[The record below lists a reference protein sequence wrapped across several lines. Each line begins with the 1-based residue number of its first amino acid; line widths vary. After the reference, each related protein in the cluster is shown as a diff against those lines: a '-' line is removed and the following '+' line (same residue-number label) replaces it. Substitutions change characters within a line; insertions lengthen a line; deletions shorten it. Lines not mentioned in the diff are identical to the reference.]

1 MERLSPRPEGKTTR
15 GILDDPPQ
23 VILIF
28 DNYRG
33 QSQAARRKAE
43 LTMLERCITAMTI
56 SRARTL
62 YTESSRPKFVCF
74 AGEHTKD
81 SQPGSLTI
89 EETLLKL
96 GATEDEIETRKTTIT
111 TTTDITQLHS
121 YIKENR
127 ISEPVAIVTS
137 ADHVE
142 RTEQEAVNHFNQ
154 HNSPQHP
161 IPKIYVASSASQEV
175 AGLRLP
181 TEVINSSFFSD
192 NVNALAET
200 QQDGSLKGGRTENIA
215 RSISQ
220 IKGPRKRK
228 IIQELAEFL
237 NHQHTPITL
246 RRIKRLKGQF
256 RKGRENLYVKKDDRE
271 PKTHYTLPP
280 C

>member
-1 MERLSPRPEGKTTR
+1 MERLSPRQEGRTAR
-15 GILDDPPQ
+15 GILNDPPQ
-23 VILIF
+23 VVLIF

-62 YTESSRPKFVCF
+62 YTESSRPKLVCF
-74 AGEHTKD
+74 AGEHTKN

-89 EETLLKL
+89 KETLLKL
-96 GATEDEIETRKTTIT
+96 GATEEEIETRKTTIT

-121 YIKENR
+121 YIKEKC
-127 ISEPVAIVTS
+127 ISGPVAIVTS
-137 ADHVE
+137 ADHIE
-142 RTEQEAVNHFNQ
+142 RTEQEAVNHFNR
-154 HNSPQHP
+154 HSSQHP
-161 IPKIYVASSASQEV
+161 VPKIYVASSASQEV
-175 AGLRLP
+175 TGLRLP

-192 NVNALAET
+192 NVNALTEA
-200 QQDGSLKGGRTENIA
+200 QQDGSLKGGRTENVA

-220 IKGPRKRK
+220 IKGPLKRK
-228 IIQELAEFL
+228 IIQDLAEFL
-237 NHQHTPITL
+237 NHQHTPTTL

-256 RKGRENLYVKKDDRE
+256 KKGRENLYVKKDDRE